1 MEMRKLSGE
10 DLFPLLNIMAK
21 VGVKDLIKGF
31 YKQKSAAVK
40 KVKEAKEKGE
50 EVDIEDVGINS
61 MAEITELVLV
71 NMGRAKTD
79 INNLLANLC
88 NVKRAEIEGLSMSEY
103 VRLVMDFLSQE
114 EFKASLNV
122 ILSSFK

>member
-114 EFKASLNV
+114 EFKVSLNV

>member
-1 MEMRKLSGE
+1 
-10 DLFPLLNIMAK
+10 MAK